1 MLNMH
6 HKHVLGVQFGDVY
19 LEGHSSSV
27 KAVTTIITRL
37 SSQGKKQKLKNKQ
50 TNKRNV
56 SLKAK
61 MRKVVRSQI
70 NNI

>member
-6 HKHVLGVQFGDVY
+6 HKHVLGVHFGDVY

-37 SSQGKKQKLKNKQ
+37 SSQGKNKKNKSS
-50 TNKRNV
+50 V

-61 MRKVVRSQI
+61 MRKVARSQI

>member
-6 HKHVLGVQFGDVY
+6 HKHVLGVHFGDVY

-37 SSQGKKQKLKNKQ
+37 SSQGKNK
-50 TNKRNV
+50 KIKKP
-56 SLKAK
+56 KA
-61 MRKVVRSQI
+61 V
-70 NNI
+70 

>member
-6 HKHVLGVQFGDVY
+6 HKHVLGVHFGDVY

-37 SSQGKKQKLKNKQ
+37 SSQGKNKK
-50 TNKRNV
+50 TKSSV

-61 MRKVVRSQI
+61 MRKVARSQI

>member
-6 HKHVLGVQFGDVY
+6 QKHVLGTQFGDVY

-37 SSQGKKQKLKNKQ
+37 SSQGKKQKN
-50 TNKRNV
+50 
-56 SLKAK
+56 
-61 MRKVVRSQI
+61 
-70 NNI
+70 

>member
-6 HKHVLGVQFGDVY
+6 HKHVLGVHFGDVY

-37 SSQGKKQKLKNKQ
+37 SSQGKNKKNKK
-50 TNKRNV
+50 NKSSV

-61 MRKVVRSQI
+61 MRKVARSQI

>member
-6 HKHVLGVQFGDVY
+6 QKHVLGVQFGDVY

-27 KAVTTIITRL
+27 KAVTNIITRL
-37 SSQGKKQKLKNKQ
+37 SSQGKKKTQKNP
-50 TNKRNV
+50 KRNV

-61 MRKVVRSQI
+61 ARKVARSQI

>member
-1 MLNMH
+1 MH
-6 HKHVLGVQFGDVY
+6 HKHVLGVHFGDVY

-37 SSQGKKQKLKNKQ
+37 SSQGKNKKNKSS
-50 TNKRNV
+50 V

-61 MRKVVRSQI
+61 MRKVARSQI